1 MGEVYRA
8 RDTRLERTVA
18 IKVVKSQLTHSSE
31 LRTRFEREAKVV
43 SQLQHPHICVLH
55 DVGRDG
61 ATDFL
66 VMEFLEG
73 ESLSNRL
80 KKGPLAT
87 QELLKIA
94 MEIADALDKAHRAGV
109 IHRDLK
115 PANVMLTKTGA
126 KLLDFGLA
134 KPAGMAA
141 ASGAGAPLLSAAV
154 TTSSPSP
161 QLSPLTTQGAIVGTI
176 QYMSP
181 EQIEGKEADARSD
194 IFAFGAMLY
203 EMATGK
209 RAFEGK
215 SQISV
220 ASAILEKDP
229 EPISTIQPMSP
240 PALEHVVR
248 SCLAKDPEQRYQTVH
263 DAALEL
269 KWIAAGSRGGA
280 PPARLFS
287 RWWTWA
293 ASVLLATAGLAL
305 GYSLRLQNPSP
316 LIRTS
321 MRLPEGVHLEMEDS
335 SLALSPD
342 GRWLAFAGVDRSGRQ
357 QLWLRSLDS
366 LTAQPLAGTE
376 GATYP
381 FWSPDSRFVG
391 FFAGHLLKKLD
402 VSSGIVQALCDAA
415 DGRGASW
422 GRDDIIVFSAAPYS
436 PLYGVSAAGGI
447 PSQLTTLSD
456 KKASHRV
463 PHFLPDGVHVLFYA
477 TVGAVNQHDGGI
489 YLLDVRSKQVNLLSK
504 EQSEARYTQGY
515 ILFLRKRNLMAQ
527 RFDIRK
533 LRTVGEAVPI
543 AERILFNPF
552 RFTGEFAVSD
562 SGLLVYQS
570 GSMVAQSQLTW
581 FDLDGHKLGTLGE
594 PAAVAGIFL
603 SPNGKQMLAPV
614 VDASSNE
621 ISLWMYDLARDIPSR
636 FTFGSGDFDDPVWSP
651 DGQSVGFQDSSG
663 KIFIKPADGSSQPTE
678 LFEDGGYNMPSLWS
692 VDRQTLLYCVQTG
705 QGMDLWSLTLM
716 PKPQPH
722 PFIVT
727 EANECKGTFSPDGGW
742 LAYISDET
750 GRNELYVVS
759 YPNRS
764 AKRQLSADGADYPNW
779 FADGRRLAY
788 INAEQKLVILDIE
801 KRDRDLE
808 VGKPMTG
815 FGGAPLPGLPR
826 QATGVD
832 SPVFITRDGKRML
845 LPVPIGGGSMSDLT
859 LVNNW
864 STALLKN

>member
-1 MGEVYRA
+1 MLALSTGTKLGPYEILAPLGAGGMGEVYRA

-18 IKVVKSQLTHSSE
+18 IKVLKSQLTHSSE

-87 QELLKIA
+87 PELLKIA

-115 PANVMLTKTGA
+115 PANVMVTKTGA

-161 QLSPLTTQGAIVGTI
+161 QLSPLTTQGAIIGTI

-209 RAFEGK
+209 RAFDGK

-229 EPISTIQPMSP
+229 EPISALQPMSP

-248 SCLAKDPEQRYQTVH
+248 TCLAKDPELRWHTAH
-263 DAALEL
+263 ACGW
-269 KWIAAGSRGGA
+269 KWHGWAEAGSRRGA

-287 RWWTWA
+287 RRWTWVA
-293 ASVLLATAGLAL
+293 ALLAAAGLAL
-305 GYSLRLQNPSP
+305 GYSLQPQNPSP

-342 GRWLAFAGVDRSGRQ
+342 GRWLAFAGVDRSGKQ

-381 FWSPDSRFVG
+381 CWSPDSRFVG
-391 FFAGHLLKKLD
+391 FFASHLLKKLD

-456 KKASHRV
+456 KK
-463 PHFLPDGVHVLFYA
+463 
-477 TVGAVNQHDGGI
+477 
-489 YLLDVRSKQVNLLSK
+489 
-504 EQSEARYTQGY
+504 
-515 ILFLRKRNLMAQ
+515 
-527 RFDIRK
+527 
-533 LRTVGEAVPI
+533 
-543 AERILFNPF
+543 
-552 RFTGEFAVSD
+552 
-562 SGLLVYQS
+562 
-570 GSMVAQSQLTW
+570 
-581 FDLDGHKLGTLGE
+581 
-594 PAAVAGIFL
+594 
-603 SPNGKQMLAPV
+603 
-614 VDASSNE
+614 
-621 ISLWMYDLARDIPSR
+621 
-636 FTFGSGDFDDPVWSP
+636 
-651 DGQSVGFQDSSG
+651 
-663 KIFIKPADGSSQPTE
+663 
-678 LFEDGGYNMPSLWS
+678 
-692 VDRQTLLYCVQTG
+692 
-705 QGMDLWSLTLM
+705 
-716 PKPQPH
+716 
-722 PFIVT
+722 
-727 EANECKGTFSPDGGW
+727 
-742 LAYISDET
+742 
-750 GRNELYVVS
+750 
-759 YPNRS
+759 
-764 AKRQLSADGADYPNW
+764 
-779 FADGRRLAY
+779 
-788 INAEQKLVILDIE
+788 
-801 KRDRDLE
+801 
-808 VGKPMTG
+808 
-815 FGGAPLPGLPR
+815 
-826 QATGVD
+826 
-832 SPVFITRDGKRML
+832 
-845 LPVPIGGGSMSDLT
+845 
-859 LVNNW
+859 
-864 STALLKN
+864 